1 MKGFEEQDLFT
12 GAAQAQGFA
21 PDQAPDTSS
30 FLRENMGMIDRN
42 FAQAES
48 VQNTELNAKLQT
60 QMNVL
65 KGLQAFSPKAM
76 ELATNLGKAYIESEY
91 TKATAKARA
100 MGPGFNYGVSEEQQN
115 IYDQT
120 KAALGKEQLTV
131 NEIAD
136 EAARNGEPLEA
147 INYIKS
153 LPYYPRFRAK
163 DFFLVF

>member
-1 MKGFEEQDLFT
+1 MKGFEEQDLFQ
-12 GAAQAQGFA
+12 GATQAQGFA

-100 MGPGFNYGVSEEQQN
+100 MDKNNTYKK
-115 IYDQT
+115 Y
-120 KAALGKEQLTV
+120 
-131 NEIAD
+131 
-136 EAARNGEPLEA
+136 
-147 INYIKS
+147 
-153 LPYYPRFRAK
+153 
-163 DFFLVF
+163 